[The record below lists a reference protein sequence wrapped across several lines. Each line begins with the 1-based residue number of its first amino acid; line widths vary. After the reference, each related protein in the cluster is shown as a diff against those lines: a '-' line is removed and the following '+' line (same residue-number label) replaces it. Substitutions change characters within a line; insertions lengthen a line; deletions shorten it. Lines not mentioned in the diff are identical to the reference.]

1 MTVKDNLDKIKAQIP
16 IDVAILAV
24 IKNIP
29 LPKICEAIDAG
40 LAILGENRIQEAE
53 ERNQLI
59 REKYPSIKIHFIG
72 HLQTNK
78 IKQALSMFEVIE
90 SVDSYHLAEELNKR
104 AQKPLE
110 VFIEVNTS
118 GEASKYGINPEEA
131 MGLIRKVSVLPN
143 LKLTGLM
150 TIGALAEN
158 EAKVRECFN
167 KLKQIR
173 DEANSKG
180 YIGVRHLSM
189 GMSHDFSLAID
200 EGSDI
205 IRLGRALFN

>member
-1 MTVKDNLDKIKAQIP
+1 
-16 IDVAILAV
+16 
-24 IKNIP
+24 
-29 LPKICEAIDAG
+29 
-40 LAILGENRIQEAE
+40 
-53 ERNQLI
+53 
-59 REKYPSIKIHFIG
+59 
-72 HLQTNK
+72 
-78 IKQALSMFEVIE
+78 
-90 SVDSYHLAEELNKR
+90 
-104 AQKPLE
+104 
-110 VFIEVNTS
+110 
-118 GEASKYGINPEEA
+118 